1 LFDNNCKLRKA
12 INSNNNASF
21 QDLDIMGHVSEV
33 TAWFPKWVMP
43 FGKSS
48 FLDLSEIEH
57 LWLQYAPTVTVYHGQ
72 SLQQSLSCAYLSLPL
87 GMEYIPTMT
96 VYHWQSLSQSLSC
109 AYLSLPLGMEY
120 IPTVTMY
127 HWQSLSQSLS
137 CAYLS
142 LGLGTAHK
150 VCSRLCRHCM
160 CSSTSSLSR

>member
-1 LFDNNCKLRKA
+1 MDGWRKEWPVLFDNNCKLRKA

-87 GMEYIPTMT
+87 GMEYIPT
-96 VYHWQSLSQSLSC
+96 
-109 AYLSLPLGMEY
+109 
-120 IPTVTMY
+120 VTMY